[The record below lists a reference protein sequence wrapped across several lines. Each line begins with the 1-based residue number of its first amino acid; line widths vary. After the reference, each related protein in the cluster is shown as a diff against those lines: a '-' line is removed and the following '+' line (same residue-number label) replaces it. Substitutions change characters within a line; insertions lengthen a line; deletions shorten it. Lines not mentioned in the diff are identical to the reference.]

1 MEYNRQG
8 RAHETVQRT
17 QAQKPPRA
25 APLNASGEERIV
37 VTREDLHRLVD
48 ELPESNRETAFRILE
63 CLRGEKRGQLV
74 EALAESPTDPF
85 LQALT
90 AAPID
95 DEPETPEEA
104 AAVQEAVNA
113 SARGEVVSWEE
124 AKRRLLGDG
133 A

>member
-1 MEYNRQG
+1 M
-8 RAHETVQRT
+8 
-17 QAQKPPRA
+17 
-25 APLNASGEERIV
+25 
-37 VTREDLHRLVD
+37 TREDLHRLVD
-48 ELPESNRETAFRILE
+48 ELPESNQETAFRILE
-63 CLRGEKRGQLV
+63 CLRGEKRDQLV

-85 LQALT
+85 LQALA

-104 AAVQEAVNA
+104 AAVQEAVDA